1 MTVAHAE
8 LVAALTR
15 ERWEH
20 VNRELIGK
28 LLTEL
33 AFEDVIAPAFTELHG
48 GRRAFELALGERL
61 VLRYEGH
68 RRPLGDW
75 RAEPATIAATL
86 DGAGVALPDAA
97 DVVAIGA
104 PAVGAD
110 AATAAGLVGEVAMTA
125 LGDVLGAARGRPAHE
140 LLDLAQ
146 DDLECELRGH
156 PWIVASKGRLGFGAG
171 DLLAYAPEA
180 AQPVALGWLAASPAI
195 ADRRTVDGL
204 THETVVREQ
213 VGEEAFE
220 LLRARAA
227 AAGLDPDTASYLP
240 VHPWQWEHRVL
251 TLHAGAIA
259 RSQLVALGTLD
270 QRYLPG
276 QSLRTLAEVG
286 RPDRRHLK
294 LALSILNT
302 SVYRG
307 LPRDRTLAAPAL
319 TQWLTGL
326 CAADPFLR
334 ETGLVMLGE
343 VASVSVA
350 HSAFEAIAGV
360 PYQHTE
366 MLGAIWREPVGAHLR
381 PGERAITMA
390 ALIHRDA
397 AGVSFAELLI
407 ARSGLD
413 VDAWVRRLHEVTLP
427 PLLHVLYRF
436 GATFSPHAQNC
447 LVVLDAH
454 DVPARLV
461 VKDFVD
467 DAMISSEALPEL
479 ASMPADV
486 RAALGQGVEAM
497 LLAQWIQ
504 CGLLVCVHRYLA
516 EILEERMGYDEGAFW
531 RAAERAVAAYH
542 ERFEDD
548 LGLRF
553 DLFDFEAPAF
563 VKLCLNR
570 VRILGRGYDDGPD
583 RPVASAS
590 GWIDNPLAPA
600 REAAA

>member
-1 MTVAHAE
+1 MTVDHAE
-8 LVAALTR
+8 LVDALTR

-33 AFEDVIAPAFTELHG
+33 AFEDVLAPRFVELDG

-75 RAEPATIAATL
+75 RAEPATIVATL
-86 DGAGVALPDAA
+86 DGVEVALPDAA

-110 AATAAGLVGEVAMTA
+110 PATAAGLVGEVAMTA
-125 LGDVLGAARGRPAHE
+125 LADALGAARGRPAAE
-140 LLDLAQ
+140 LLDL
-146 DDLECELRGH
+146 DPLELECELRGH

-171 DLLAYAPEA
+171 DLLAYAPESA
-180 AQPVALGWLAASPAI
+180 RPIRLGWLAASPAI
-195 ADRRTVDGL
+195 AQRRSVDGL
-204 THETVVREQ
+204 DHATVVREQ
-213 VGEEAFE
+213 VGDEAWAS
-220 LLRARAA
+220 LRARAA
-227 AAGLDPDTASYLP
+227 EAGLDPGAASYLP

-259 RSQLVALGTLD
+259 RGELVALGVLD
-270 QRYLPG
+270 DRYLPG
-276 QSLRTLAEVG
+276 QSLRTLAALEH
-286 RPDRRHLK
+286 RDRRHVK

-302 SVYRG
+302 STYRG
-307 LPRDRTLAAPAL
+307 LPRARTLAAPAL
-319 TQWLTGL
+319 TQWLTGV

-334 ETGLVMLGE
+334 ETGMVMLGE

-350 HSAFEAIAGV
+350 HSAFEAIADV

-366 MLGAIWREPVGAHLR
+366 MLGAIWREPVHGYLR
-381 PGERAITMA
+381 AGERAITMA
-390 ALIHRDA
+390 ALIHRDP
-397 AGVSFAELLI
+397 AGASFAECLV
-407 ARSGLD
+407 ARSGLE

-436 GATFSPHAQNC
+436 GTTFSPHAQNC
-447 LVVLDAH
+447 LVVLDAD
-454 DVPARLV
+454 DVPLRLV

-467 DAMISSEALPEL
+467 DAMISSEALGEL
-479 ASMPADV
+479 ADMPPDV

-516 EILEERMGYDEGAFW
+516 EILDERMGYDEGAFW
-531 RAAERAVAAYH
+531 RGAERAVANYH
-542 ERFEDD
+542 ERFEDE

-553 DLFDFEAPAF
+553 DLFDVEAPAF

-570 VRILGRGYDDGPD
+570 VRILGRGYADAAD

-590 GWIDNPLAPA
+590 GWIDNPLALA
-600 REAAA
+600 REVAR

>member
-1 MTVAHAE
+1 MSDAHRA
-8 LVAALTR
+8 LVDALTR
-15 ERWEH
+15 ERWER
-20 VNRELIGK
+20 VNRDLIAK

-33 AFEDVIAPAFTELHG
+33 AFEDVIAPAHSELG
-48 GRRAFELALGERL
+48 DGRRACALALGERL
-61 VLRYEGH
+61 VLRYEAR

-75 RAEPATIAATL
+75 RADADTIVATL
-86 DGAGVALPDAA
+86 DGADVALPDAA

-110 AATAAGLVGEVAMTA
+110 ATTAAGLVGEVAATA
-125 LGDVLGAARGRPAHE
+125 LADVLGSARARPTAE
-140 LLDLAQ
+140 LLDLDALE
-146 DDLECELRGH
+146 LECQLRGH
-156 PWIVASKGRLGFGAG
+156 PWIVASKGRVGFGAG

-180 AQPVALGWLAASPAI
+180 QRPLRLGWLAAAPSI
-195 ADRRTVDGL
+195 ADRRAIDGL
-204 THETVVREQ
+204 EHATLVREQ
-213 VGEEAFE
+213 VGDEAWA
-220 LLRARAA
+220 LLRERAA
-227 AAGLDPDTASYLP
+227 AAGLDPDTAAYLP
-240 VHPWQWEHRVL
+240 VHPWQWEHRIL
-251 TLHAGAIA
+251 ALHAGSIA
-259 RSQLVALGTLD
+259 RGELVALGTLD
-270 QRYLPG
+270 ARYLPG

-286 RPDRRHLK
+286 RPDRRQLK

-319 TQWLTGL
+319 TQWFTGL

-366 MLGAIWREPVGAHLR
+366 MLGAIWREPVQPSLR

-390 ALIHRDA
+390 ALIHRDE
-397 AGVSFAELLI
+397 AGTSFAELLI

-413 VDAWVRRLHEVTLP
+413 VDGWVRRLHEVTLP

-447 LVVLDAH
+447 LVVLDEH

-479 ASMPADV
+479 ESMPAEV

-531 RAAERAVAAYH
+531 RGAERAVAAYH
-542 ERFEDD
+542 ERFEDE

-570 VRILGRGYDDGPD
+570 VRILGRGYADGAQ

-600 REAAA
+600 REVAR